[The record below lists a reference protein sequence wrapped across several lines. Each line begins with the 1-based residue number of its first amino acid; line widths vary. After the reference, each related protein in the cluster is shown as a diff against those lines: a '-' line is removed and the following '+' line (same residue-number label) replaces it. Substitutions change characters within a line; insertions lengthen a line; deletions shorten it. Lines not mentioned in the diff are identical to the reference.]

1 MSNNTDILQRG
12 DRIGC
17 YRIEEV
23 LGRGGFAV
31 TYLATDENLDVEVA
45 IKEYL
50 PREITQRDDNLQV
63 SARKPEFA
71 EDYDTGLENFAREA
85 KTLARF
91 KHPHIVRVH
100 QVLHANNTAYMV
112 MDFEHGQELGEI
124 MEQRQTL
131 SEDELRGILFPI
143 LDGVEEIHRHG
154 FVHRDIKPSNI
165 YVRHN
170 GSPVLIDFG
179 AARYTMSETT
189 QQLTAVVTVGYTP
202 IEQYNV
208 SEDAQGPWS
217 DIYALAAVCY
227 EAVTGDVPADSV
239 TRASASVTQGDD
251 PLPSVRSQIK
261 RDYSDD
267 CLDAIDWGLRMEAED
282 RPQVIAQWRDSF
294 DGIFNPASA
303 YVAQKDVSIYSPHR
317 VDKPRQSSAGS
328 AARASR
334 SNEDVVSIPLQTTE
348 TPYDTGVVS
357 LEPDPAVT
365 TLPPPVPQS
374 TSSRDNTPSHI
385 HSHGERNVTEH
396 PTARLSANDSTP
408 RDALRTNHTASTE
421 PESPQQPP
429 DQQTPKRS
437 KLERPSHLADA
448 PPKRRAIREE
458 IEFDDSDWDYV
469 PPKKNSALKLLFPVI
484 GLAAVVI
491 GSLTLVNFPQLI
503 PGFGNND
510 PDLTPAQSLDIAEI
524 KFNTESYIFPEG
536 DSALDYYQL
545 TLKNDPN
552 NLEAQAG
559 IQSIEAAVREQIAS
573 NMERNNLSE
582 ANRILERADDAGLR
596 GLNNSSEVASKAL
609 TTPAVETTSATET
622 TIAETSPVVAPLEST
637 TITPINTAPLQPTS
651 TTAESRVEPAEVLAT
666 TSSTLAPTGIENTV
680 SPFIEGEIAEINSLI
695 DQQRFD
701 EARTLLGETDKF
713 IPDASISSDLLRRIR
728 NGETAA
734 SNATQAT
741 LESQPESQPET
752 LTETQTDT
760 QPEAQEADASTA
772 NTSTEPVV
780 ASSAPAIN
788 ETSSGQSTPV
798 QPDPVTVSEPPRNS
812 YIDATGPAADHLDQ
826 LRLALEAKDINAVR
840 ALSQDLPE
848 GRIRFL
854 NSTFARHHRLDVII
868 DNVTT
873 SGDTISGRLNVAM
886 FGKADDGSV
895 YGAGKWN
902 GAIVEATRSNG
913 EWQKIRW

>member
-12 DRIGC
+12 DKIGC
-17 YRIEEV
+17 YRIEDV

-50 PREITQRDDNLQV
+50 PREITQRDDNLHV

-124 MEQRQTL
+124 MEQQQTL

-261 RDYSDD
+261 NDYSDD

-328 AARASR
+328 AEQSSR

-357 LEPDPAVT
+357 LEQDAVVT
-365 TLPPPVPQS
+365 TMPPPVPHS
-374 TSSRDNTPSHI
+374 ASGRDNTPSHMQSRS
-385 HSHGERNVTEH
+385 HSHSHSERNVTEH
-396 PTARLSANDSTP
+396 PSARISANDSTP
-408 RDALRTNHTASTE
+408 RDARQTDHTVSPQ
-421 PESPQQPP
+421 PETPQQPP
-429 DQQTPKRS
+429 QQQSPKRS

-448 PPKRRAIREE
+448 PQRRTIRED

-510 PDLTPAQSLDIAEI
+510 PDLTPEQSLDIAQI

-552 NLEAQAG
+552 NPEAQAG

-596 GLNNSSEVASKAL
+596 GLNNTTGVASTTL
-609 TTPAVETTSATET
+609 TTPAVETAST
-622 TIAETSPVVAPLEST
+622 TIAETSPVVTPLEST

-666 TSSTLAPTGIENTV
+666 VSSTLAPSGIDNTV
-680 SPFIEGEIAEINSLI
+680 SPFIEAEIAEINSLI

-713 IPDASISSDLLRRIR
+713 IPDASISSELLRRIR

-734 SNATQAT
+734 TNAAQAT
-741 LESQPESQPET
+741 PEAQTEAQ
-752 LTETQTDT
+752 TETQTNT
-760 QPEAQEADASTA
+760 QEADASTNNA
-772 NTSTEPVV
+772 STE
-780 ASSAPAIN
+780 ASAVN
-788 ETSSGQSTPV
+788 EPSSGQSTAV
-798 QPDPVTVSEPPRNS
+798 QTDPVAVSEPPRNS

-826 LRLALEAKDINAVR
+826 LRLALEAKDIDAVR

-854 NSTFARHHRLDVII
+854 NSTFARHYRLDVII

-886 FGKADDGSV
+886 FGRADDGSV

>member
-12 DRIGC
+12 DKIGC
-17 YRIEEV
+17 YRIEDI

-50 PREITQRDDNLQV
+50 PREITQRDDNLHV

-124 MEQRQTL
+124 MEQQQTL

-261 RDYSDD
+261 NDYSDD

-328 AARASR
+328 AEQSSR

-357 LEPDPAVT
+357 LEQDAVVT
-365 TLPPPVPQS
+365 TMPPPVPHS
-374 TSSRDNTPSHI
+374 ASGRDNTPSHI
-385 HSHGERNVTEH
+385 QSRSHSHSERNVTEH
-396 PTARLSANDSTP
+396 PSARISANDSTP
-408 RDALRTNHTASTE
+408 RDTRRTDHTVSSQ
-421 PESPQQPP
+421 PETPQQPP
-429 DQQTPKRS
+429 QQQSPKRS

-448 PPKRRAIREE
+448 PPKRRTIRED

-510 PDLTPAQSLDIAEI
+510 PDLTPEQSLDIAQI

-552 NLEAQAG
+552 NPEAQAG
-559 IQSIEAAVREQIAS
+559 IQSIEAAVKEQIAS

-582 ANRILERADDAGLR
+582 ANRILERADDAGLS
-596 GLNNSSEVASKAL
+596 GLNNTTDVTSTTL
-609 TTPAVETTSATET
+609 TTPAVETSST
-622 TIAETSPVVAPLEST
+622 TIAETSPVVTPLEST

-666 TSSTLAPTGIENTV
+666 VSSTLAPSGIDNTV
-680 SPFIEGEIAEINSLI
+680 SPFIQGEIAEINSLI

-713 IPDASISSDLLRRIR
+713 IPDASISSELLKRIR

-734 SNATQAT
+734 ADVAQA
-741 LESQPESQPET
+741 SPEAQ
-752 LTETQTDT
+752 TEAQTN
-760 QPEAQEADASTA
+760 AQEADASTNNA
-772 NTSTEPVV
+772 STE
-780 ASSAPAIN
+780 ASAVN
-788 ETSSGQSTPV
+788 EPSSGQSTAV
-798 QPDPVTVSEPPRNS
+798 QPDPVAVSEPPRNS

-826 LRLALEAKDINAVR
+826 LRLALEAKDIEAVR

-854 NSTFARHHRLDVII
+854 NSTFARHYRLDVII

-886 FGKADDGSV
+886 FGRADDGSV